1 MERTKLKSS
10 RDIAELLGKRH
21 KNVLADCDKLNR
33 KYNKLGEP
41 QISQYVDILTLP
53 NGGGR
58 KVRHFKLNEQQVSDL
73 ISGYRNISLD
83 AVDLIKG
90 FGIKTVRPEFAF
102 GEDIVKNLFS
112 DHEIIPQFSVLDKY
126 RIDWYIPDLK
136 IAIEFDEDHHDNPT
150 NYELDSIRQKEIEKE
165 LGCVFL
171 RFSQK
176 YHNNRF

>member
-10 RDIAELLGKRH
+10 RDIAEMLGKKHSNILR
-21 KNVLADCDKLNR
+21 DCDKLN
-33 KYNKLGEP
+33 KNYEELGEP
-41 QISQYVDILTLP
+41 LVLQSEEDHPTVA
-53 NGGGR
+53 GR
-58 KVRHFKLNEQQVSDL
+58 KVRYFKLNEQQVSDL